1 MPHESWAAFDPSEP
15 GTVIERQMTAH
26 LSQRRG
32 QDSRVVI
39 PPRAGRVT
47 VNLTQAGDF
56 TFWVP
61 ATNKFLLAAS
71 VKIGSGFT
79 DTTWV
84 LDLQWSI
91 RNDEYQNPVTMSP
104 TIQLTSSVKGLRNSN
119 IANVPY
125 IRWKVTTAVSG
136 GDTSATILYA
146 VE

>member
-1 MPHESWAAFDPSEP
+1 MFEP
-15 GTVIERQMTAH
+15 EVVERLLQ
-26 LSQRRG
+26 RG
-32 QDSRVVI
+32 QVTRSGQSPRVVI
-39 PPRAGRVT
+39 PPRVGRVT
-47 VNLTQAGDF
+47 INLTQTGDF
-56 TFWVP
+56 TYWVP
-61 ATNKFLLAAS
+61 TTNKFLLAHTCK
-71 VKIGSGFT
+71 VGSGFT

-91 RNDEYQNPVTMSP
+91 RNDEFEDPITMSP

-125 IRWKVTTAVSG
+125 IRWKVLTAVSG